1 MATPFGQLNGPPSL
15 GQLPL
20 AGPASAIQGA
30 GLPPSLGAAPDLSSM
45 FQSQASPDEIDED
58 ESAINKLKPGSEKE
72 RRTRERLNK
81 MFEYSWNAMSQNHPR
96 WLWQEQ
102 KVQAY
107 IKMPDYKQLVEEF
120 KNNTGAAP
128 EPVQVIVPYTYSTI
142 HAAATFIY
150 AVLAGRRP
158 IFPLLATRGTTTDKA
173 RYMEQAVQASLEA
186 TKAYE
191 AIWQYVWDCLNYG
204 FGAVRIGWCEE
215 RGNMISLKNGQR
227 EKLKGL
233 KYAGNKLQPIDPYCF
248 FPDPRVPMHEVN
260 VKGDFVFWTTSQSK
274 MVLKDRE
281 RRGQFKWIDEA
292 AKCVKDAGLDR
303 SELPAVSNRRARI
316 GMNNQLLMP
325 SSDDVVSF
333 LPLREGTARLV
344 AKDWDL
350 GDEEESAIW
359 KFTWVKGQI
368 IQAQPLNMAHDKHP
382 VAVTEP
388 TSFGHEFGSIALAD
402 FVNPFQDVIS
412 WLVNSRMENVR
423 TTINNQF
430 VVDPFRIE
438 MQDLRQPAPGKAI
451 RLKQTAIGTPVG
463 EAIQQLITTDVT
475 QGHMNDIQLLR
486 LLADTATGVNDNL
499 RGVNQG
505 GRRSATEA
513 RISMQAGAS
522 RLSQLAIRIS
532 SQGMMDICGQ
542 MIMNIQQF
550 MPQEMWVEVTGD
562 EGGQSTLMTPDMLVG
577 EFNYQISDG
586 SLPYDKTALLEVW
599 KEIMFGVAQDPE
611 LRQTYSVDR
620 IFEYVATLGGA
631 KNIASFKK
639 PPPPPQAPAGPF
651 APGQPPAGAVPA
663 GPALPSPPRLAL
675 PAPPQAG
682 SPPMQQP
689 M

>member
-15 GQLPL
+15 PPFGLTGDPSAMQMPAPAIPAMNNTGMFDSLP
-20 AGPASAIQGA
+20 GPDTIPEAESV
-30 GLPPSLGAAPDLSSM
+30 
-45 FQSQASPDEIDED
+45 ID
-58 ESAINKLKPGSEKE
+58 KLKPGSDKE
-72 RRTRERLNK
+72 IKVRERLNK
-81 MFEYSWNAMSQNHPR
+81 MFDFSWNAMSQHHPR

-107 IKMPDYKQLVEEF
+107 IKQPDYKQLVEEM
-120 KNNTGAAP
+120 NNNQGAAP
-128 EPVQVIVPYTYSTI
+128 EPIQVIVPYTYSTI

-173 RYMEQAVQASLEA
+173 SYMEMAVQSNLEA

-191 AIWQYVWDCLNYG
+191 AIWQYIWDCLCYG

-215 RGNMISLKNGQR
+215 NGSLIQLSNGKR
-227 EKLKGL
+227 EVVKGL
-233 KYAGNKLQPIDPYCF
+233 KYAGNKLWPIDPYCF

-260 VKGDFVFWTTSQSK
+260 AKGDFVFWTTSQSK
-274 MVLKDRE
+274 MVLMDKE
-281 RRGQFKWIDEA
+281 KAGQFKWVKEA
-292 AKCVKDAGLDR
+292 ADKVKDAGTDQ

-316 GMNNQLLMP
+316 GLNNQLLRP
-325 SSDDVVSF
+325 SSDDVVGF
-333 LPLREGTARLV
+333 LPIREGTVRLV
-344 AKDWDL
+344 PKDWDL
-350 GDEEESAIW
+350 GDSDVSAIW

-368 IQAQPLNMAHDKHP
+368 IQAQELNMVHDKHP
-382 VAVTEP
+382 VSVTEP

-402 FVNPFQDVIS
+402 FINPFQDIIS

-430 VVDPFRIE
+430 IVDPFRVE
-438 MQDLRQPAPGKAI
+438 MQDLRQPAAGKCI
-451 RLKQTAIGTPVG
+451 RLKQTAIGTPVD
-463 EAIQQLITTDVT
+463 EAIKQLVTVDVT
-475 QGHMNDIQLLR
+475 QGHVNDIQLMR

-532 SQGMMDICGQ
+532 SQGMMDICNQ

-550 MPQEMWVEVTGD
+550 MPEEMWAEMTGD
-562 EGGQSTLMTPDMLVG
+562 EGPVSTLLSPDMLVG
-577 EFNYQISDG
+577 TFNYQISDG

-611 LRQTYSVDR
+611 LRQQYSIDK
-620 IFEYVATLGGA
+620 IFEHVAELGGA
-631 KNIASFKK
+631 KNISSFKK
-639 PPPPPQAPAGPF
+639 PPPPPQPAQTPF
-651 APGQPPAGAVPA
+651 APGQPPAGAMPA
-663 GPALPSPPRLAL
+663 GPALPAPPQMAL
-675 PAPPQAG
+675 PAPGPQ
-682 SPPMQQP
+682 MQQ

>member
-15 GQLPL
+15 GQLPPM
-20 AGPASAIQGA
+20 AGGGDIQSLLGVQPMNET
-30 GLPPSLGAAPDLSSM
+30 GMFSSLP
-45 FQSQASPDEIDED
+45 SPEQIDE
-58 ESAINKLKPGSEKE
+58 EENVISKLRPGSDKE
-72 RRTRERLNK
+72 LKVRERLNK
-81 MFEYSWNAMSQNHPR
+81 MFDYSWNAMSNHHPR

-107 IKMPDYKQLVEEF
+107 IKQPDYKQLMEEM
-120 KNNTGAAP
+120 NNNNGAAP
-128 EPVQVIVPYTYSTI
+128 EPIQVIVPYTYSTI

-173 RYMEQAVQASLEA
+173 RYMELAVQSNLEA
-186 TKAYE
+186 AKAYE
-191 AIWQYVWDCLNYG
+191 AIWQYIWDCLNYG

-215 RGNMISLKNGQR
+215 HGSLINLQDGKRVVNQ
-227 EKLKGL
+227 GL
-233 KYAGNKLQPIDPYCF
+233 KYAGNKLLPIDPYQF

-260 VKGDFVFWTTSQSK
+260 SKGDFCFWTTSQSK
-274 MVLKDRE
+274 MVLKDKE
-281 RRGQFKWIDEA
+281 KAGHFKWIDEA
-292 AKCVKDAGLDR
+292 AEKVKEAGLDR
-303 SELPAVSNRRARI
+303 SEMPAVSNRRARI
-316 GMNNQLLMP
+316 GMNNQLLRP
-325 SSDDVVSF
+325 SGDDVVGF
-333 LPLREGTARLV
+333 LPLREGTVRLV
-344 AKDWDL
+344 PKDWDL
-350 GDEEESAIW
+350 GDEDTSAIW

-368 IQAQPLNMAHDKHP
+368 IQAQELNMVHDKHP

-402 FVNPFQDVIS
+402 FINPFQDSIS
-412 WLVNSRMENVR
+412 WLLNSRMENVR

-430 VVDPFRIE
+430 IVDPFRVE

-451 RLKQTAIGTPVG
+451 RLKQTAIGTPVD
-463 EAIQQLITTDVT
+463 EAIKQLVTVDVT
-475 QGHMNDIQLLR
+475 QGHVNDINLMR

-532 SQGMMDICGQ
+532 SQGMMDICNQ

-550 MPQEMWVEVTGD
+550 MPQEMWVEMTGD
-562 EGGQSTLMTPDMLVG
+562 EGPQSQLLTPDMLVG
-577 EFNYQISDG
+577 TFNYQISDG

-599 KEIMFGVAQDPE
+599 KEIMFGIAQDPE
-611 LRQTYSVDR
+611 LRQSYSIDKV
-620 IFEYVATLGGA
+620 FEHVAELGGA
-631 KNIASFKK
+631 KNISSFKK
-639 PPPPPQAPAGPF
+639 PPPPPQPQQAGPF
-651 APGQPPAGAVPA
+651 APGQPPEGAMPA
-663 GPALPSPPRLAL
+663 GPALPQPPLAL
-675 PAPPQAG
+675 PPPQ
-682 SPPMQQP
+682 MQQP

>member
-15 GQLPL
+15 GQFGPS
-20 AGPASAIQGA
+20 GPAGA
-30 GLPPSLGAAPDLSSM
+30 MQMPAPPVPPMNETGMFGSLPG
-45 FQSQASPDEIDED
+45 PDEIPEG
-58 ESAINKLKPGSEKE
+58 ESVIDKLRPGSDKE
-72 RRTRERLNK
+72 LKVRERLNK
-81 MFEYSWNAMSQNHPR
+81 MFDFSWNAMSQMHPR

-107 IKMPDYKQLVEEF
+107 IKQPDYKQLMEEM
-120 KNNTGAAP
+120 NNNNGAAP
-128 EPVQVIVPYTYSTI
+128 EPIQVIVPYTYSTI

-173 RYMEQAVQASLEA
+173 RYMELAVQSNLEA

-191 AIWQYVWDCLNYG
+191 AIWQYIWDCLCYG

-215 RGNMISLKNGQR
+215 KGSLIQITNGKR
-227 EKLKGL
+227 EVLNGL
-233 KYAGNKLQPIDPYCF
+233 KYAGNKLWPIDPYCF

-260 VKGDFVFWTTSQSK
+260 AKGDFVFWTTSQSK
-274 MVLKDRE
+274 MVLMDKE
-281 RRGQFKWIDEA
+281 KAGQFKWVKEA
-292 AKCVKDAGLDR
+292 AEKVKDAGTDR

-316 GMNNQLLMP
+316 GLNNQLLRP
-325 SSDDVVSF
+325 SGDDVVGF
-333 LPLREGTARLV
+333 LPIREGTVRLV
-344 AKDWDL
+344 EKDWDL
-350 GDEEESAIW
+350 GDSDKSAIW

-368 IQAQPLNMAHDKHP
+368 IQAQELNMVHDKHP

-402 FVNPFQDVIS
+402 FINPFQDIIS

-430 VVDPFRIE
+430 IVDPFRVE

-451 RLKQTAIGTPVG
+451 RLKQTAIGTPVD
-463 EAIQQLITTDVT
+463 EAIKQLVTVDVT
-475 QGHMNDIQLLR
+475 QGHVNDIQLMR

-532 SQGMMDICGQ
+532 SQGMMDICNQ

-550 MPQEMWVEVTGD
+550 MPDEMWVEMTGD
-562 EGGQSTLMTPDMLVG
+562 EGPESTLLSPDMIVG
-577 EFNYQISDG
+577 TFNYQISDG

-611 LRQTYSVDR
+611 LRQNYSIDK
-620 IFEYVATLGGA
+620 IFEHVAELGGA
-631 KNIASFKK
+631 KNISSFKK
-639 PPPPPQAPAGPF
+639 PPPPPPPPQAQGPF
-651 APGQPPAGAVPA
+651 APGQPPEGQVPIGPGMPA
-663 GPALPSPPRLAL
+663 GP
-675 PAPPQAG
+675 PQAML
-682 SPPMQQP
+682 PPPAQMQPQ

>member
-1 MATPFGQLNGPPSL
+1 MATPFGQLSGPPAIEP
-15 GQLPL
+15 LPPV
-20 AGPASAIQGA
+20 GPALESQGP
-30 GLPPSLGAAPDLSSM
+30 GSPFFNNPSGMTSEGI
-45 FQSQASPDEIDED
+45 FQSLPDPEGIDPDEDII
-58 ESAINKLKPGSEKE
+58 SKLKPGSDKE
-72 RRTRERLNK
+72 RKVRERLNK
-81 MFEYSWNAMSQNHPR
+81 MFDFSWNAMSQHHPR
-96 WLWQEQ
+96 WTWQEQ

-107 IKMPDYKQLVEEF
+107 IKMPDYKQLMDEM
-120 KNNTGAAP
+120 NNNNGAAP
-128 EPVQVIVPYTYSTI
+128 EPIQVIVPYTYSTI

-158 IFPLLATRGTTTDKA
+158 IFPLLATRGTATEKA

-191 AIWQYVWDCLNYG
+191 AIWQFIWDCLNYG
-204 FGAVRIGWCEE
+204 FSAVRIGWCEE
-215 RGNMISLKNGQR
+215 HGSMISLANGQR
-227 EKLKGL
+227 EKTTGL
-233 KYAGNKLQPIDPYCF
+233 KYAGNKLLPIDPYQF

-260 VKGDFVFWTTSQSK
+260 TKGDFVFWTTSQSK
-274 MVLKDRE
+274 MVLLDKE
-281 RRGQFKWIDEA
+281 KKGQFKWVEEA
-292 AKCVKDAGLDR
+292 AKCVKEAGLDR
-303 SELPAVSNRRARI
+303 AELPAVSNRRARI
-316 GMNNQLLMP
+316 GMNNVLMVP
-325 SSDDVVSF
+325 SGDDVVGF
-333 LPLREGTARLV
+333 LPIREGTVRLV
-344 AKDWDL
+344 PKDWDL
-350 GDEEESAIW
+350 GDEDSSEIW

-368 IQAQPLNMAHDKHP
+368 IQATPLNMAHDKHP

-388 TSFGHEFGSIALAD
+388 TGFGHEFGSIALAD
-402 FVNPFQDVIS
+402 FINPFQDIIS

-438 MQDLRQPAPGKAI
+438 MQDLRQPAAGKCI
-451 RLKQTAIGTPVG
+451 RLKQTAIGTPVD
-463 EAIQQLITTDVT
+463 EAIKQLTTVDVT
-475 QGHMNDIQLLR
+475 QGHMNDIQLMR

-550 MPQEMWVEVTGD
+550 MPQEMWVETTGD
-562 EGGQSTLMTPDMLVG
+562 EGPESSLMSPDMLVG
-577 EFNYQISDG
+577 TFNYQISDG

-611 LRQTYSVDR
+611 LRQTYSVDK
-620 IFEYVATLGGA
+620 IFEHVAILGGA

-639 PPPPPQAPAGPF
+639 PPPPPMPAGPSAGPF
-651 APGQPPAGAVPA
+651 APGQAPEGQMPIGPGMPA
-663 GPALPSPPRLAL
+663 GPPQALL
-675 PAPPQAG
+675 PPPQ
-682 SPPMQQP
+682 MQQP